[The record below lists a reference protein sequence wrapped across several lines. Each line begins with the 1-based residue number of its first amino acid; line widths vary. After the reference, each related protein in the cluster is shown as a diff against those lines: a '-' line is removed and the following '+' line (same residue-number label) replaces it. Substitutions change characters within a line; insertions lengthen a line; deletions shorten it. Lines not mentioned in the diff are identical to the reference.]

1 MGNQSNAKKLLGIAL
16 VTLLAM
22 SLAIVAVDACGNKC
36 KTPTTYY
43 CTCRP
48 STICG
53 STPTVTPPTPTTVT
67 TPTPTVT
74 TPTPT
79 PTVTTTSTVQADFVV
94 IDKTPSF
101 NSNAVTLQ
109 FNDESTG
116 DPQSWKWDFGDGG
129 TSTDNN
135 PTHTYTDGVD
145 THTVTLQV
153 SDGNTDSISKEV
165 DTSSQN
171 VSTT

>member
-1 MGNQSNAKKLLGIAL
+1 MGNQSNAKRLLGIAL
-16 VTLLAM
+16 LTLLTM
-22 SLAIVAVDACGNKC
+22 SVAIGAVDACGNKC

-43 CTCRP
+43 GTCRP

-53 STPTVTPPTPTTVT
+53 STPAVTQPTTMPAVT
-67 TPTPTVT
+67 QPTTMPNGS
-74 TPTPT
+74 
-79 PTVTTTSTVQADFVV
+79 TSEPVKADFVFSKQPAENSAEV
-94 IDKTPSF
+94 VMSF
-101 NSNAVTLQ
+101 I
-109 FNDESTG
+109 DESTG

-135 PTHTYTDGVD
+135 PSHVYQDGLD
-145 THTVTLQV
+145 THKVTLQV
-153 SDGNTDSISKEV
+153 SDGNTDTISKEV

>member
-53 STPTVTPPTPTTVT
+53 STPTVTP
-67 TPTPTVT
+67 
-74 TPTPT
+74 PTPT

>member
-1 MGNQSNAKKLLGIAL
+1 
-16 VTLLAM
+16 M

-48 STICG
+48 STICV